1 MAYNPKGGKK
11 NFLIEFTNVT
21 NEERNN
27 IVRFIKD
34 PSNPDLADTSNNFHC
49 VVLSLFFRKD
59 KHGEYIQNMRVR
71 SKLWFFVKN
80 VLILLIFFFY
90 SFFKAYVQLI
100 QKITTNDINRLFA
113 FIPARK
119 ISQVMPVFRYNSK
132 VTSESHDI
140 LANYVASSVSWHK
153 CYGTLRPRGNTKKPK
168 SPDDMF
174 AKTGIPDAGDDGSG
188 DSDSEF
194 VGSCAGWTENDRT
207 LRKHTPRAKKQGKHQ
222 RDETMDISPS
232 KKTRND
238 PIDVDD
244 FDFDD
249 GEDNKELGEET
260 YELKPVKP
268 EIMTGMKPSNL
279 KSDYKV
285 AEKQEPEE
293 PPKWFQAYAAVVG
306 RLEKQLIVTMEKV
319 EELKEVKNEK
329 EQPKEDIQPEEK
341 DEIDA

>member
-1 MAYNPKGGKK
+1 
-11 NFLIEFTNVT
+11 
-21 NEERNN
+21 
-27 IVRFIKD
+27 
-34 PSNPDLADTSNNFHC
+34 
-49 VVLSLFFRKD
+49 
-59 KHGEYIQNMRVR
+59 
-71 SKLWFFVKN
+71 
-80 VLILLIFFFY
+80 
-90 SFFKAYVQLI
+90 
-100 QKITTNDINRLFA
+100 
-113 FIPARK
+113 
-119 ISQVMPVFRYNSK
+119 MPVFWYNSK

-174 AKTGIPDAGDDGSG
+174 AKTGIPDAEDDGSS
-188 DSDSEF
+188 DSD
-194 VGSCAGWTENDRT
+194 DRT
-207 LRKHTPRAKKQGKHQ
+207 LRKQTPRGKKQEKHQ

-249 GEDNKELGEET
+249 GVDNKEFEEET
-260 YELKPVKP
+260 HELKPVKP

-293 PPKWFQAYAAVVG
+293 PPKWFQSYAAAVG
-306 RLEKQLIVTMEKV
+306 RIKKQLIVTMEKV
-319 EELKEVKNEK
+319 EELKEVKNKK
-329 EQPKEDIQPEEK
+329 EQPKEDIQPEEN